1 MSISRRNFL
10 QRVGQAGGY
19 SAAFATM
26 QALGLV
32 PMKAQEVKPITAA
45 PGSGKG
51 VSVVVAGGGISGLT
65 TAYELRKLGYTV
77 TLLEA
82 RNRPGGRNWSARK
95 GTVVEFIEGTKQTCT
110 WDEGMYQN
118 LGPGRLP
125 SVHTTI
131 LGYCREL
138 GVPLEVEINTS
149 RSTMLQNDAAN
160 GGKAV
165 VQRKAL
171 NDARGHVSELLAKS
185 IKGGALDA
193 DLTKEDK
200 DRMIAFLRTYG
211 PLGLDSKYHGS
222 DRAGF
227 KQYPGAG
234 DQVAINQDPM
244 DMHTLLD
251 ANFWSGILYEEAWD
265 WQATMMQPVGGMDRI
280 PYAFARELDKTKTI
294 IYSAPITG
302 FKRTGA
308 NKGVE
313 VTYMQ
318 AGKEKVIKA
327 DYMVNCMPLP
337 IIKKMKQDLSPAY
350 MESIN
355 GATYASSYKLAWES
369 RRFWEQDYQIYGG
382 LSFRA
387 PGPTTVIWYPSAN
400 LMAEKGILVTGYE
413 DEMIFGWDKLSM
425 DEKFATAKKQLE
437 KIHPGHS
444 QELTKPL
451 ICMWRHIPYNE
462 GSWIRGYGG
471 GDKGYNTLL
480 QPDGPIF
487 FAGDHTSHVVGW
499 QEGAALSGRRVV
511 GLVSDHVKSARLA
524 GDTFGAI
531 EA

>member
-1 MSISRRNFL
+1 MSMTRRNFL
-10 QRVGQAGGY
+10 MRVGQAGGY
-19 SAAFATM
+19 SATFATM
-26 QALGLV
+26 QALGIM
-32 PMKAQEVKPITAA
+32 PMKAQVVKPIEAQA
-45 PGSGKG
+45 GVGKG
-51 VSVVVAGGGISGLT
+51 VSVVIAGGGVAGLV
-65 TAYELRKLGYTV
+65 TAYELRKLGYKV

-82 RNRPGGRNWSARK
+82 RSRPGGRNWSARN
-95 GTVVEFIEGTKQTCT
+95 GTTVEFIDGTKQQCT
-110 WDEGMYQN
+110 WEQGHYQN

-138 GVPLEVEINTS
+138 NVPLEVEINTS
-149 RSTMLQNDAAN
+149 RSSLLQNDAVY
-160 GGKAV
+160 GGKPV

-185 IKGGALDA
+185 IKGGALDT

-200 DRMIAFLRTYG
+200 DRMLSFLRTYG
-211 PLGLDSKYHGS
+211 PLGFDGKYHGS
-222 DRAGF
+222 DRAGI

-234 DQVAINQDPM
+234 SQTMQIEEPL
-244 DMHTLLD
+244 DMHSLLD

-294 IYSAPITG
+294 IYNAPVTS

-318 AGKEKVIKA
+318 NGKEQVIKA
-327 DYMVNCMPLP
+327 DYMVNAMPLP
-337 IIKKMKQDLSPAY
+337 IIKKMKNDLSAPYKTA
-350 MESIN
+350 ID
-355 GATYASSYKLAWES
+355 GATYANSYKLAWES
-369 RRFWEQDYQIYGG
+369 NRFWEKEYNIYGG
-382 LSFRA
+382 LTFRA
-387 PGPTTVIWYPSAN
+387 PGPTTIIWYPSAN
-400 LMAEKGILVTGYE
+400 LLSDKGILVTGYE
-413 DEMIFGWDKLSM
+413 DELNWGWEKMSLE
-425 DEKFATAKKQLE
+425 EKFATAKKQLE
-437 KIHPGHS
+437 KVHPGHS

-462 GSWIRGYGG
+462 GSWIRSYGG
-471 GDKGYNTLL
+471 GDAGYNTLI

-487 FAGDHTSHVVGW
+487 FAGDHTTHIVGW
-499 QEGAALSGRRVV
+499 QEGASQSGRRAAEMI
-511 GLVSDHVKSARLA
+511 SERVKSARMA
-524 GDTFGAI
+524 GDFSVV

>member
-10 QRVGQAGGY
+10 MRVGQAGGY
-19 SAAFATM
+19 SAAFSTM
-26 QALGLV
+26 QALGLF
-32 PMKAQEVKPITAA
+32 PMKAQQVVPIEAA
-45 PGSGKG
+45 PGVGKG
-51 VSVVVAGGGISGLT
+51 VSVVVAGGGVSGLV
-65 TAYELRKLGYTV
+65 TAYELLKLGYKV

-82 RNRPGGRNWSARK
+82 RSRPGGRNWSARN
-95 GTVVEFIEGTKQTCT
+95 GTVIEFIEGEKQTCT
-110 WDEGMYQN
+110 WEEGNYQN

-131 LGYCREL
+131 LSYCREL
-138 GVPLEVEINTS
+138 NVPLEVEINTS
-149 RSTMLQNDAAN
+149 RSTILQNDTAN
-160 GGKAV
+160 GGAPV
-165 VQRKAL
+165 VQRKVV
-171 NDARGHVSELLAKS
+171 NDTRGHVSELLAKS

-193 DLTKEDK
+193 ELTKEDK
-200 DRMIAFLRTYG
+200 DRMISFLRTYG

-234 DQVAINQDPM
+234 DQVAINQEPM

-251 ANFWSGILYEEAWD
+251 ENFWAGILYEEAWD

-280 PYAFARELDKTKTI
+280 PYAFAAKLDQTKTI
-294 IYSAPITG
+294 IYNAPITG
-302 FKRTGA
+302 FKRTGDK
-308 NKGVE
+308 KGVE

-337 IIKKMKQDLSPAY
+337 IIKKLKNDLTAPYQTA
-350 MESIN
+350 IN
-355 GATYASSYKLAWES
+355 GASYANSYKLAWES

-387 PGPTTVIWYPSAN
+387 PGPTTVIWYPSAK
-400 LMAEKGILVTGYE
+400 LMAPKGILVTGYE
-413 DEMIFGWDKLSM
+413 DELNWGWEKLSTQ
-425 DEKFATAKKQLE
+425 EKFETARKQLE
-437 KIHPGHS
+437 KIHPGHGK
-444 QELTKPL
+444 ELTKPL
-451 ICMWRHIPYNE
+451 ICLWKHIPYNE

-471 GDKGYNTLL
+471 GNAGYETLL

-487 FAGDHTSHVVGW
+487 FAGDHTTHVVGW
-499 QEGAALSGRRVV
+499 QEGAALSGKRAVQMI
-511 GLVSDHVKSARLA
+511 SDQVKAARLT
-524 GDTFGAI
+524 GEHQSV

>member
-1 MSISRRNFL
+1 MSITRRNFL
-10 QRVGQAGGY
+10 MRVGQAGGY
-19 SAAFATM
+19 SATFATM
-26 QALGLV
+26 QALGMF
-32 PMKAQEVKPITAA
+32 PMKAQTVLPITANPA
-45 PGSGKG
+45 VGKG
-51 VSVVVAGGGISGLT
+51 TSVVVAGGGIAGLT
-65 TAYELRKLGYTV
+65 TAYELRKLGFTV

-82 RNRPGGRNWSARK
+82 RARPGGRNWSGRN
-95 GTVVEFIEGTKQTCT
+95 GTVVEFLDGTKQTCT
-110 WDEGMYQN
+110 WEEGNYQN
-118 LGPGRLP
+118 LGPARLP

-138 GVPLEVEINTS
+138 NVPLEVEVNTS
-149 RSTMLQNDAAN
+149 RSSILQNDAAN
-160 GGKAV
+160 GGQPV
-165 VQRKAL
+165 VQRKAQ
-171 NDARGHVSELLAKS
+171 NDTRGWVSELLAKS

-200 DRMIAFLRTYG
+200 DRMISFLRTYG

-222 DRAGF
+222 DRAGI

-234 DQVAINQDPM
+234 NQTLEIEAPM
-244 DMHTLLD
+244 SMHTLLD
-251 ANFWSGILYEEAWD
+251 ANFWSGMLYEEAWD

-294 IYSAPITG
+294 IYNAPITS
-302 FKRTGA
+302 FKRTGPE
-308 NKGVE
+308 KGVE

-318 AGKEKVIKA
+318 KGVEKTIKA
-327 DYMVNCMPLP
+327 DYMVNAMPLP

-369 RRFWEQDYQIYGG
+369 RRFWEKDYNIYGG

-387 PGPTTVIWYPSAN
+387 PGPTTVIWYPSAR
-400 LMAEKGILVTGYE
+400 LMSEKGIIVTGYE
-413 DEMIFGWDKLSM
+413 DELIFGWEKLSM

-444 QELTKPL
+444 QELTKPI

-471 GDKGYNTLL
+471 GDKGYQTLL

-499 QEGAALSGRRVV
+499 QEGAASSGRRVV
-511 GLVSDHVKSARLA
+511 QMLSDRVKSAKA
-524 GDTFGAI
+524 
-531 EA
+531 